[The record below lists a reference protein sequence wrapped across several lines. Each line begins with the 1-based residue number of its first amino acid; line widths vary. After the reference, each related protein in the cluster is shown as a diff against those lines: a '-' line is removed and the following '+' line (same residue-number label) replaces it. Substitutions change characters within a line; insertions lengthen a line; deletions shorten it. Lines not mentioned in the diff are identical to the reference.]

1 MRVGLDIGGTKTDA
15 VVVTDDGALLHRLRL
30 VTGRGPDAVVET
42 AVEAVSRL
50 SDAVARPI
58 DAFTSVGVGIPGLIV
73 PGTGRVTHA
82 VNLDVEELELGAIL
96 AQRLRVPVAVENDVK
111 AAALGAWQLLDGSGT
126 MAYLN
131 LGTGVAAGIV
141 TDGRLWQGSSGV
153 AGEVGHLSV
162 DPLGD
167 RCGCGQR
174 GCVETM
180 AAGGAVSAAWGA
192 DVALPVLDLFDHAD
206 AGDPRAIA
214 LRARLGHGAA
224 AAVRILTL
232 TVDADDIVLGGGLTA
247 LGERL
252 LVVIR
257 EALAESAAG
266 SRFVASLQ
274 LEQRVRLVP
283 TGSPVAAIGA
293 ALVGRGESSHG

>member
-1 MRVGLDIGGTKTDA
+1 MRIGLDIGGTKTDA
-15 VVVTDDGALLHRLRL
+15 VVVTQDGALLHRLRL

-42 AVEAVSRL
+42 AV
-50 SDAVARPI
+50 DAVRRLAQAVGRPV
-58 DAFTSVGVGIPGLIV
+58 DAFASVGVGIPGLIV

-82 VNLDVEELELGAIL
+82 VNLDVQDLELGAIL
-96 AQRLRVPVAVENDVK
+96 AQRLAVPVGVENDVK

-141 TDGRLWQGSSGV
+141 SDGRLWQGSSGV

-180 AAGGAVSAAWGA
+180 AAGGAVSAAWGGDA
-192 DVALPVLDLFDHAD
+192 ALPVLDLFDHAD
-206 AGDPRAIA
+206 AGDPRALA

-252 LVVIR
+252 LSVIR
-257 EALAESAAG
+257 DALTESAAG
-266 SRFVASLQ
+266 SRFVESLQ

-283 TGSPVAAIGA
+283 AGSPVAAVGA
-293 ALVGRGESSHG
+293 ALVGRGEPSHG

>member
-1 MRVGLDIGGTKTDA
+1 MRIGLDIGGTKTDA

-30 VTGRGPDAVVET
+30 PTGMGPDAVIDT
-42 AVEAVSRL
+42 AVEAVHRL
-50 SDAVARPI
+50 SVAVDAPI
-58 DAFTSVGVGIPGLIV
+58 DSFVSVGVGIPGLIV
-73 PGTGRVTHA
+73 PGTGRVRHA
-82 VNLDVEELELGAIL
+82 VNLAVEELELGSIL
-96 AQRLRVPVAVENDVK
+96 EGRLGVLVTVENDVK

-131 LGTGVAAGIV
+131 LGTGLAAGIV
-141 TDGRLWQGSSGV
+141 ADGRLWRGSSGI
-153 AGEVGHLSV
+153 AGEIGHISV
-162 DPLGD
+162 DPRGD
-167 RCGCGQR
+167 RCSCGQR

-180 AAGGAVSAAWGA
+180 AAGGAIGAAWGGDA
-192 DVALPVLDLFDHAD
+192 ALPVLEMFDRAD
-206 AGDPRAIA
+206 AGDARALA

-232 TVDADDIVLGGGLTA
+232 SVDADEIVLGGGLTA

-283 TGSPVAAIGA
+283 AGSPVAAVGA
-293 ALVGRGESSHG
+293 ALVGRGELSYG

>member
-1 MRVGLDIGGTKTDA
+1 MRIGLDIGGTKTDA

-30 VTGRGPDAVVET
+30 ATGMGPDAVIDT
-42 AVEAVSRL
+42 AVEAVRRL
-50 SDAVARPI
+50 SEALDAPI
-58 DAFTSVGVGIPGLIV
+58 ASFVSVGVGIPGLVV
-73 PGTGRVTHA
+73 PGSGRVTHA
-82 VNLDVEELELGAIL
+82 VNLAVEELELGSIL
-96 AQRLRVPVAVENDVK
+96 EQRLGVLVTVENDVK
-111 AAALGAWQLLDGSGT
+111 AAALGAWQLLDGAGT

-141 TDGRLWQGSSGV
+141 TDGRLWRGSSGI
-153 AGEVGHLSV
+153 AGEVGHISV
-162 DPLGD
+162 DPRGE
-167 RCGCGQR
+167 RCSCGQR

-180 AAGGAVSAAWGA
+180 AAGGPVGAAWGGGA
-192 DVALPVLDLFDHAD
+192 ALPVLELFDRAD
-206 AGDPRAIA
+206 AGDERALA

-224 AAVRILTL
+224 AAIRILTL
-232 TVDADDIVLGGGLTA
+232 SVDADEIVLGGGLTA

-257 EALAESAAG
+257 DALAESAVG

-283 TGSPVAAIGA
+283 MGSPVAAVGA
-293 ALVGRGESSHG
+293 ALVGRGELSYG

>member
-1 MRVGLDIGGTKTDA
+1 MRIGLDIGGTKTDA

-30 VTGRGPDAVVET
+30 ATGQGPEEVVST
-42 AVEAVSRL
+42 AVEAVGRL
-50 SDAVARPI
+50 SAAVDVPI
-58 DAFTSVGVGIPGLIV
+58 GSFASVGVGIPGLIV
-73 PGTGRVTHA
+73 PGTGRVAHA
-82 VNLDVEELELGAIL
+82 VNLSIEELELGAIL
-96 AQRLRVPVAVENDVK
+96 EQRLGVPVAVENDVK

-141 TDGRLWQGSSGV
+141 ADGRLWRGSSGI
-153 AGEVGHLSV
+153 AGEVGHISV

-167 RCGCGQR
+167 RCSCGQR
-174 GCVETM
+174 GCIETM
-180 AAGGAVSAAWGA
+180 AAGGAVGAAWGGTA
-192 DVALPVLDLFDHAD
+192 ALPVLELFDRAD
-206 AGDPRAIA
+206 AGDPRALA

-232 TVDADDIVLGGGLTA
+232 TVDADEIVLGGGLTA

-252 LVVIR
+252 LAVISG
-257 EALAESAAG
+257 ALVASAEG

-274 LEQRVRLVP
+274 LERRVRLVP
-283 TGSPVAAIGA
+283 TGSPVAAVGA

>member
-15 VVVTDDGALLHRLRL
+15 VVVTDDGALLHRLRRP
-30 VTGRGPDAVVET
+30 TGRGAQAVVET
-42 AVEAVSRL
+42 ALEAVRAL
-50 SDAVARPI
+50 ALAVDRPI
-58 DAFTSVGVGIPGLIV
+58 DSFTSIGVGIPGLVV
-73 PGTGRVTHA
+73 PGTGVVAHA

-96 AQRLRVPVAVENDVK
+96 HRHLAVPVAVENDVK

-131 LGTGVAAGIV
+131 LGTGVAAGII

-174 GCVETM
+174 GCIETM
-180 AAGGAVSAAWGA
+180 AAGGAVATAWGGSAAF
-192 DVALPVLDLFDHAD
+192 PVLEMFDRAD

-247 LGERL
+247 LGGRL
-252 LVVIR
+252 LAVIR

-266 SRFVASLQ
+266 SRFVESLH
-274 LEQRVRLVP
+274 LEQRVRFVP
-283 TGSPVAAIGA
+283 TGSPVAAVGA
-293 ALVGRGESSHG
+293 ALVGRGASSHG

>member
-15 VVVTDDGALLHRLRL
+15 VAVTDDGALLHRLRL
-30 VTGRGPDAVVET
+30 VTGSGPEAVVDT
-42 AVEAVSRL
+42 AVEAVRRL
-50 SDAVARPI
+50 STALAVPI
-58 DAFTSVGVGIPGLIV
+58 TSFASVGVGIPGLIV
-73 PGTGRVTHA
+73 PGTGRVAHA
-82 VNLDVEELELGAIL
+82 VNLDVEELELGSIL
-96 AQRLRVPVAVENDVK
+96 ESRLGVPVTVENDVK

-141 TDGRLWQGSSGV
+141 RDGVLWRGSSGI

-167 RCGCGQR
+167 RCSCGQR

-180 AAGGAVSAAWGA
+180 AAGGAVGTAWGGTA
-192 DVALPVLDLFDHAD
+192 ALPVLELFDHAD
-206 AGDPRAIA
+206 AGDARAIA
-214 LRARLGHGAA
+214 LRKRLGHGAA
-224 AAVRILTL
+224 AAIRILTL

-257 EALAESAAG
+257 EALAESATG

-283 TGSPVAAIGA
+283 SGSPVAAVGA

>member
-1 MRVGLDIGGTKTDA
+1 VRVGLDIGGTKTDA

-42 AVEAVSRL
+42 AVDAVSRL
-50 SDAVARPI
+50 ADAIARPI
-58 DAFTSVGVGIPGLIV
+58 DAFTSVGVGIPGLTV

-96 AQRLRVPVAVENDVK
+96 ARRLRVPVAVENDVK

-153 AGEVGHLSV
+153 AGEVG
-162 DPLGD
+162 LGD

-180 AAGGAVSAAWGA
+180 ASGGAVSAAWGA

-252 LVVIR
+252 LAVIR

-293 ALVGRGESSHG
+293 ALVGRGEPSHG